1 MKLFSHFLRLYYC
14 NEFIKFFQHHK
25 INTMSKQKQPSLQTI
40 ALQFHGS
47 RSERDFTMVYNRL
60 KPGVSKYLYQMIT
73 DYDSREEVI
82 ATTFSK
88 VWSKIDQYD
97 PYWNFSTWVYRIAR
111 NEALLFFREK
121 KKRKENSYDEMLEKG
136 VTFDKCMGVY
146 DMECE
151 LDNEVSVNLYELI
164 INEIQ
169 ALPKNYKTVLTL
181 REIEKKKYEEIAD
194 ELGWKINTVR
204 TRIRK
209 ARNIIKTKVE
219 SLASTTLNN

>member
-1 MKLFSHFLRLYYC
+1 
-14 NEFIKFFQHHK
+14 
-25 INTMSKQKQPSLQTI
+25 MSKQKQPSLQSI
-40 ALQFHGS
+40 ALQFHNS
-47 RSERDFTMVYNRL
+47 RSERDFTKVYNRM
-60 KPGVSKYLYQMIT
+60 KPGISKYLYQMIT
-73 DYDSREEVI
+73 DHDSREEVI
-82 ATTFSK
+82 ATTFAK

-151 LDNEVSVNLYELI
+151 FENEVSVNLYDLI

-181 REIEKKKYEEIAD
+181 REIEKKKYEEIAE

-209 ARNIIKTKVE
+209 ARNIVKTKVE
-219 SLASTTLNN
+219 LLTVNEFNK

>member
-1 MKLFSHFLRLYYC
+1 M
-14 NEFIKFFQHHK
+14 N
-25 INTMSKQKQPSLQTI
+25 KQKNQSLQSI
-40 ALQFHGS
+40 ALQFHNS
-47 RSERDFTMVYNRL
+47 RSERDFTTVYNRM
-60 KPGVSKYLYQMIT
+60 KPGISKYLYQMIT

-82 ATTFSK
+82 ATTFAK

-111 NEALLFFREK
+111 NEALLFFRGQ
-121 KKRKENSYDEMLEKG
+121 KKRKENSYEEMVERG
-136 VTFDKCMGVY
+136 VSFDKCMGVY
-146 DMECE
+146 NIDCE
-151 LDNEVSVNLYELI
+151 LDGEVSVNLYDLV

-209 ARNIIKTKVE
+209 ARDIVKTKVQT
-219 SLASTTLNN
+219 LAAAGLNK